1 MTSTERAQIIKL
13 QKLGYGYKRIAT
25 ETGLPP
31 NAVKTF
37 CRRNPLPAEEATDN
51 VCRHCG
57 KWLEI
62 VPGRKKKLYCSDAC
76 RMAWWKEH
84 RDQMNKRTFYEC
96 TCQHCGKQFQS
107 YGNSSRKYCSRD
119 CYDQHRTGVANN
131 G

>member
-1 MTSTERAQIIKL
+1 MTSTERAQIVKL

-25 ETGLPP
+25 ETGLPQ

-37 CRRNPLPAEEATDN
+37 CRRYPLPAEEALEN

-57 KWLEI
+57 KRLES
-62 VPGRKKKLYCSDAC
+62 VPGKKKKLYCSAAC

-84 RDQMNKRTFYEC
+84 RDQMNKRSFYEC
-96 TCQHCGKQFQS
+96 TCQHCGKQFES
-107 YGNSSRKYCSRD
+107 YGNSNRKFCSRA
-119 CYDQHRTGVANN
+119 CFALYRAGVTNR